1 MAVVERLAVTLDLDD
16 DERAALVALLRRT
29 LDQARYP
36 LAPRYDVLRAI
47 LDKLAPPPPPADPP
61 PPIRS
66 GLTPRTGRGRR
77 R

>member
-1 MAVVERLAVTLDLDD
+1 VTLDLDD

-47 LDKLAPPPPPADPP
+47 LDKLDPPAPRAELP

-66 GLTPRTGRGRR
+66 GLTTRKARGRR

>member
-1 MAVVERLAVTLDLDD
+1 MTLDLDD
-16 DERAALVALLRRT
+16 AERAAPVVLLRRT

-47 LDKLAPPPPPADPP
+47 LDKLDPPKPPAELPT
-61 PPIRS
+61 PIRS
-66 GLTPRTGRGRR
+66 GLTLRSERGRR